1 MSINYNPK
9 IVTDGL
15 LTCLDAGNTKSFDP
29 YENLFTYSE
38 TFTSP
43 SLWSLLDCAA
53 SKNAVDPNG
62 VNNSATTITRNS
74 TAYGGLYVY
83 QPSNGFSVTS
93 GVAYTFSIFLKA
105 GTASSITVSLEN
117 SGTGGAVFS
126 YSGITVNLATGTITS
141 GSGGTIVA
149 YPNGWYR
156 VSITE
161 TATAT
166 GTAEPGIYSSGTTAF
181 PLNGTMFIWGAQFE
195 RASSASRYYATTGT
209 SKSRGTNLVDI
220 SGNSKNGTL
229 TNGPTYSAFN
239 SGNFSLDG
247 TDDHIIINHQLFPLS
262 AFTFDLWFKPSNND
276 TLKIFWMNEMQIFFQ
291 TVSKNIYRRWYNN
304 NATAIAFQESF
315 TPNYASLWTNVCWT
329 IGNLIDIVYI
339 NGSQVGPN
347 RNTTI
352 SSPAITGF
360 NGQTTSGI
368 FIGRDEE
375 AIYRAFDVA
384 SVKVYNRA
392 LTAAEIQQNFN
403 ALRGRFGV

>member
-1 MSINYNPK
+1 MSINYNPQ
-9 IVTDGL
+9 IVTNGL
-15 LTCLDAGNTKSFDP
+15 VLCLDAANAKSFDAN
-29 YENLFTYSE
+29 ENLYTYSE
-38 TFTSP
+38 QLDNANWTKADSTIASNQTIAPDGTFTADK
-43 SLWSLLDCAA
+43 LID
-53 SKNAVDPNG
+53 NT
-62 VNNSATTITRNS
+62 NNNWHA
-74 TAYGGLYVY
+74 VY
-83 QPSNGFSVTS
+83 QSINYTGNVTASIYAKYSNRQYLKFVTNNDNATDRGATFDLINKTVTNTSAGVTATIVDIGDGWVRVSVTS
-93 GVAYTFSIFLKA
+93 YSTGGGSRYYNWALATNSA
-105 GTASSITVSLEN
+105 GTYIYIGDGNGS
-117 SGTGGAVFS
+117 VF
-126 YSGITVNLATGTITS
+126 L
-141 GSGGTIVA
+141 
-149 YPNGWYR
+149 
-156 VSITE
+156 
-161 TATAT
+161 
-166 GTAEPGIYSSGTTAF
+166 
-181 PLNGTMFIWGAQFE
+181 WGAQLE
-195 RASSASRYYATTGT
+195 KSSSASRYYPTTGAA
-209 SKSRGTNLVDI
+209 KSRGTNLVDI

-239 SGNFSLDG
+239 GGSFSLDG

-352 SSPAITGF
+352 SSPTITGF

-384 SVKVYNRA
+384 SAKVYNRA